1 MDAVLPVFFCLVL
14 PAVWTVAVFMA
25 GRWSANNR
33 IRLERRGGGDN
44 GGASP
49 YYDGFEEV

>member
-1 MDAVLPVFFCLVL
+1 MEAILPIFFCLIL
-14 PAVWTVAVFMA
+14 PAVWTVAVFAA

-33 IRLERRGGGDN
+33 IRLERRGEAAGA
-44 GGASP
+44 ASP